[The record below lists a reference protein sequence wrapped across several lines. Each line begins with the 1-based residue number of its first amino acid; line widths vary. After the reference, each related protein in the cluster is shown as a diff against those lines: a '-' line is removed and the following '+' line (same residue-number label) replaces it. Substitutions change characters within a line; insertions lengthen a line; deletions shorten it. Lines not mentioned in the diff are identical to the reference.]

1 MSIDFL
7 FADFDRLIQS
17 AESVH
22 RLRRFILDLA
32 VRGKLAP
39 QDPNDEPASELLKR
53 IAAEKV
59 RLVKAGKIKKNK
71 AKPIQMAN
79 EPFRL
84 PDSWEWTAIGNVFLY
99 DAGIKREPIALAQ
112 KEWLLELEDIEKDT
126 GRLLVRTW
134 VSERE
139 SRSTK
144 SEFRVGDI
152 LYGKL
157 RPYLNK
163 VLIADIPGY
172 STTEI
177 VALRPYISLC
187 SEYCALALR
196 RPDFVNYVTRLGQG
210 TKMPRLRTEDAA
222 VAPFPLPPL
231 AEQHRIV
238 NKVDELMAL
247 CDRLEAA
254 RAEREATR
262 DRLATASLARLNAPN
277 PDPAMFQHDVAFS
290 LNNLAPLTTRSDQIK
305 ALRQTILNLAVRG
318 KLVRQDPNDEPA
330 SELLKRIAT
339 EKARLVKAGKAKRGK
354 ALPSI
359 SEDQTKVPLPTSWF
373 WCRLGNLSKLVTSGS
388 RGWAKYY
395 SREGAIFVRM
405 GNLSKEHYRLRL
417 DHIQHVKPPSNREG
431 TRTQLDTGDL
441 LISIT
446 GDVGML
452 GLIPE
457 NFGEAYINQHTAMVR
472 PVDEMKGRYLA
483 EFFRSP
489 FAKDQFNAPQRGI
502 KNSFRLTDITQFLV
516 PLPPLAEQHR
526 IVAKV
531 DELMEF
537 CDQLEA
543 SLATGDETQG
553 RLVGAV
559 LHKLLS
565 GDKIN
570 PSWPGVGICRNRG
583 END

>member
-22 RLRRFILDLA
+22 RLRRFVLDLA

-39 QDPNDEPASELLKR
+39 QDPNDEPASKLLKR
-53 IAAEKV
+53 IAAEKA
-59 RLVKAGKIKKNK
+59 RLVKAGKIRKEKSLPEI
-71 AKPIQMAN
+71 APDEI
-79 EPFRL
+79 PFGA
-84 PDSWEWTAIGNVFLY
+84 PQGWEWVRLASSTIIVQGFAFSSGDFATDP
-99 DAGIKREPIALAQ
+99 DAGYPLIKIGDIGTSTPKVFIKEPHDPAY
-112 KEWLLELEDIEKDT
+112 
-126 GRLLVRTW
+126 LVNR
-134 VSERE
+134 
-139 SRSTK
+139 
-144 SEFRVGDI
+144 GDI
-152 LYGKL
+152 LVGLSGSIKCAIWEGPTALLNQRIARIAPSSGDLLSAWLLFGVNVCIDKWKDETSKL
-157 RPYLNK
+157 TVQNVKARQLYES
-163 VLIADIPGY
+163 LI
-172 STTEI
+172 
-177 VALRPYISLC
+177 
-187 SEYCALALR
+187 
-196 RPDFVNYVTRLGQG
+196 
-210 TKMPRLRTEDAA
+210 
-222 VAPFPLPPL
+222 PLPPV

-238 NKVDELMAL
+238 AKVNELMAL
-247 CDRLEAA
+247 CKRLEAA

-262 DRLATASLARLNAPN
+262 DRLATASLARLNAP
-277 PDPAMFQHDVAFS
+277 DPEPAIFQCDVAFA
-290 LNNLAPLTTRSDQIK
+290 LNNLTPLTTRSDQIK

-318 KLVRQDPNDEPA
+318 KLVPQDPNDEPA

-354 ALPSI
+354 ALPPI
-359 SEDQTKVPLPTSWF
+359 SENQTKVPLPTSWF